1 MSATAPT
8 RRANISLGPGNCNS
22 SRATRPPGV
31 LALARAS
38 GNTQVFAKFCRF
50 TWQNMFPIIGLVLVF
65 GSVIGG
71 FLMEKGKLPV
81 LLQPAELIII
91 GGSALG
97 TLLVANPLPLIIKI
111 FKSLMGILGGSRFSA
126 AFYLESLKM
135 LFDIFQFAR
144 KSGMAK
150 LEEDIENP
158 DKSAVFSKYPKLI
171 KDHHVLHFICD
182 TLRTAVAGVVAP
194 HDLDALV
201 EADIEIHHIASSAPV
216 RALATV
222 ADALPGLGI
231 VAAVLGIVITMGAL
245 GGPPEEIGQKV
256 AAALVGTFLGIL
268 LSYGLVSP
276 LAANLQQMIDAEG
289 QYYQMLRAGLMA
301 FAKGMAPMI
310 SVEFARR
317 AIPHDMRPTFRDM
330 ETSCKG
336 GAGAAAPAAKAA

>member
-1 MSATAPT
+1 
-8 RRANISLGPGNCNS
+8 
-22 SRATRPPGV
+22 
-31 LALARAS
+31 
-38 GNTQVFAKFCRF
+38 
-50 TWQNMFPIIGLVLVF
+50 MFSIIGVVVVF
-65 GSVIGG
+65 GAVIGG
-71 FLMEKGKLPV
+71 FLIEKGKLPV

-91 GGSALG
+91 GGAALG
-97 TLLVANPLPLIIKI
+97 TLLAANPLPLIIKI
-111 FKSLMGILGGSRFSA
+111 FKSLSGILAGSRFTAS
-126 AFYLESLKM
+126 FYLDSLKM
-135 LFDIFQFAR
+135 LHDIFQFAR

-158 DKSAVFSKYPKLI
+158 EKSAVFSKYPQLI
-171 KDHHVLHFICD
+171 RDYNVLYFICD

-201 EADIEIHHIASSAPV
+201 EADIEIHHHAGSAPV
-216 RALATV
+216 RALTTV

-245 GGPPEEIGQKV
+245 GGPPDQIGEKV

-268 LSYGLVSP
+268 LSYGMVAP
-276 LAANLQQMIDAEG
+276 LAANMQQIVDAEG

-317 AIPHDMRPTFRDM
+317 SVPHEFRPTFQDM
-330 ETSCKG
+330 EAACKG
-336 GAGAAAPAAKAA
+336 GGTPAAATKAA

>member
-1 MSATAPT
+1 
-8 RRANISLGPGNCNS
+8 
-22 SRATRPPGV
+22 
-31 LALARAS
+31 
-38 GNTQVFAKFCRF
+38 
-50 TWQNMFPIIGLVLVF
+50 MFSIIGIVIVF
-65 GSVIGG
+65 GAVVGG

-91 GGSALG
+91 GGSAIG

-111 FKSLMGILGGSRFSA
+111 FKGLVSILGGSRFNA
-126 AFYLESLKM
+126 AYYLESLKM
-135 LFDIFQFAR
+135 LSDIFQFAR

-171 KDHHVLHFICD
+171 KDHHVLYFICD

-194 HDLDALV
+194 HDLDTLV
-201 EADIEIHHIASSAPV
+201 EGDIEIHHTASSAPV
-216 RALATV
+216 RALSTV

-245 GGPPEEIGQKV
+245 GGPPEQIGEKV

-268 LSYGLVSP
+268 LSYGMVSP
-276 LAANLQQMIDAEG
+276 LAAHLQGMIDAEG
-289 QYYQMLRAGLMA
+289 QYYQMLRSGLMA

-310 SVEFARR
+310 AVEFARR
-317 AIPHDMRPTFRDM
+317 SIPHDLRPTFKEM
-330 ETSCKG
+330 ETACKG
-336 GAGAAAPAAKAA
+336 GGAAAAAKAA